1 MMKRISIVTVAVLV
15 LLAPLA
21 LPAGPKDV
29 KLPPYTEHTLKNGLK
44 VFVMETKEV
53 PLVTVRL
60 LVPAGSAHDPSGS
73 EGIANLTGRLLMK
86 GAGGWSAEEISE
98 TVDGIGGRLSADPGR
113 DFTLVAGDFMSRDL
127 ETALDLL
134 ATVVMDPE
142 FLAEEIER
150 ERGIVLAEIQST
162 KERPSSIATREALR
176 ELFGEHPYAHP
187 VSGSQAS
194 VSGIARGDIVDF
206 HRRRFVPPG
215 SILAVVGDV
224 EATKALKAIRE
235 RFGSWR
241 GEAAAGTGVDEL
253 AMEHLEGRRVL
264 VIDKPDA
271 TQSQIRFGNIAVGR
285 NTPDYF
291 PLLVANNILGGGFT
305 SRLVDEIRVNRG
317 LTYGVGSFM
326 VYLRH
331 GGLFGVYT
339 FTKNATLRETIDV
352 ALAEVERIRSEE
364 VGSEELEKSK
374 RYLSGLFPFE
384 LETNDDLARWL
395 TELAFYG
402 LDKSVVEK
410 YRTKTG
416 EVNTGD
422 VRRVAQKY
430 FHADGCVIV
439 LLTNYNEVKDQLEG
453 LGSIEVVSI
462 DDLE

>member
-1 MMKRISIVTVAVLV
+1 VIVAVLV
-15 LLAPLA
+15 FLVPLA

-29 KLPPYTEHTLKNGLK
+29 KLPSYTEKTLGNGLK
-44 VFVMETKEV
+44 VFVMETREV

-73 EGIANLTGRLLMK
+73 DGIANLAARLLMK
-86 GAGGWSAEEISE
+86 GAGGKSAEEISE
-98 TVDGIGGRLSADPGR
+98 AVEGIGGYLSADPGR
-113 DFTLVAGDFMSRDL
+113 DYTLVAGDFMSRDL
-127 ETALDLL
+127 ETALELL
-134 ATVVMDPE
+134 STVVMDPD
-142 FLAEEIER
+142 FPDEEVER
-150 ERGIVLAEIQST
+150 ERGIILAEIQST
-162 KERPSSIATREALR
+162 KERPSSIATREAFR
-176 ELFGEHPYAHP
+176 KLFGEHPYAHP

-194 VSGIARGDIVDF
+194 VSGIARDDIVDF
-206 HRRRFVPPG
+206 HRIRFVPPG

-224 EATKALKAIRE
+224 KAKNALELIRE

-241 GEAAAGTGVDEL
+241 GEAVAGAGIEEL
-253 AMEHLEGRRVL
+253 AMEHPEGRRVL

-271 TQSQIRFGNIAVGR
+271 TQSQIRFGNISVGR
-285 NTPDYF
+285 DTPDYF
-291 PLLVANNILGGGFT
+291 PLLVANTILGGGFT

-326 VYLRH
+326 VYLRR

-352 ALAEVERIRSEE
+352 ALAEVERIRSED
-364 VGSEELEKSK
+364 VSGEELDKSK

-402 LDKSVVEK
+402 LDESIVEK
-410 YRTKTG
+410 YRTRTG
-416 EVNTGD
+416 EVSTED
-422 VRRVAQKY
+422 VRRVARKY
-430 FHADGCVIV
+430 FQADGCVIV
-439 LLTNYNEVKDQLEG
+439 LLTNYAEVKDQLEG

-462 DDLE
+462 DELE